1 MSQYIPQPAP
11 FLTDDMKPGEQ
22 IKAIQQWAGA
32 ELSRIARCRV
42 ESENILRLKVLYAP
56 PLKYAPG
63 DVVYADG
70 AQWNPGL
77 GEGIYR
83 RSLAGTWVSLG

>member
-1 MSQYIPQPAP
+1 MSQYIPNPTP
-11 FLTDDMKPGEQ
+11 TIIESMPPEMQ
-22 IKAIQQWAGA
+22 IKMLKQWAGD

-56 PLKYAPG
+56 PIKYAPG

-70 AQWNPGL
+70 TQWNPGL